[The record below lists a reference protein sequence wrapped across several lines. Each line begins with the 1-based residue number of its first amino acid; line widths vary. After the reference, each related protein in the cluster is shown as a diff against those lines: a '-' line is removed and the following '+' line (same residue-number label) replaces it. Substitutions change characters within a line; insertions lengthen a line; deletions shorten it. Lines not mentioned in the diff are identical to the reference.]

1 MHAVYM
7 IELDD
12 RHRQALE
19 LLAHD
24 RKGCKQAMLLA
35 YGVSGDILDALVLH
49 GMATAQT
56 EPSPGQPGQNR
67 GLGEDHKRGIARDRQ
82 MICPAGGR

>member
-35 YGVSGDILDALVLH
+35 YGVTGDILDALVLH
-49 GMATAQT
+49 GMATAQ
-56 EPSPGQPGQNR
+56 PSRLQGSR
-67 GLGEDHKRGIARDRQ
+67 ERTVVWVKITSEGLRAIAK
-82 MICPAGGR
+82 